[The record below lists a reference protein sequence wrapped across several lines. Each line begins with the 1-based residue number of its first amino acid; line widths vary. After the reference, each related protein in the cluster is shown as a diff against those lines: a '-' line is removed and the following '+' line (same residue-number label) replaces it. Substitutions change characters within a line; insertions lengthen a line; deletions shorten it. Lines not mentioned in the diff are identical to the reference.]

1 MVDRKIS
8 KGKFGVALLITLMI
22 FTIGILIGL
31 LIEEKR
37 LDYVQSISN
46 KQNIEYNS
54 LQTQYL
60 YVSLL
65 ADEKNCPTIINIFNK
80 NLDELGRAQK
90 RFEEY
95 HVESSITR
103 ADFNNALREYLLAE
117 IRYWL
122 LAKKTKE
129 LCSIDT
135 DTILY
140 FYIGKES
147 CVDCNS
153 QGYVLD
159 YLKGVYKDNLLI
171 FSFNMENTNE
181 PMVFVLKDTYNITK
195 YPALVINDRKFEGLT
210 SQEDIIKELE

>member
-8 KGKFGVALLITLMI
+8 KGKFGIALLITLVI
-22 FTIGILIGL
+22 FTIGVLIGL

-95 HVESSITR
+95 NVESSITR
-103 ADFNNALREYLLAE
+103 PALNNALREYLLAE

-129 LCSIDT
+129 LCSVDT

-147 CVDCNS
+147 CVDCDS

-159 YLKGVYKDNLLI
+159 YLKSVYKDNLLI

-195 YPALVINDRKFEGLT
+195 YPALVVNDMKFEGLT

>member
-8 KGKFGVALLITLMI
+8 KGKFGIALLITLVI
-22 FTIGILIGL
+22 FTIGVLIGL

-95 HVESSITR
+95 NVESSITR

-129 LCSIDT
+129 LCSVDT

-147 CVDCNS
+147 CVDCDS

-159 YLKGVYKDNLLI
+159 YLKSVYKDNLLI

-195 YPALVINDRKFEGLT
+195 YPALVVNDMKFEGLT
-210 SQEDIIKELE
+210 SQEDIIKELK